1 MGELYQRDY
10 LCKVQ
15 GVFPNE
21 EPEDV
26 PNDDL
31 VERIACDFPELPHW
45 MISAAVLFHNKNPH
59 YATTGVLGKDKPSQ
73 EQINMMQEEKLRKF
87 EVHDEW
93 WGVKPEDHKPITQ
106 EEALAMKNASKP
118 EPVIKSVEVEKIE
131 EIVSKV

>member
-1 MGELYQRDY
+1 MGETYQRDY
-10 LCKVQ
+10 QCKVQ
-15 GVFPNE
+15 GVYTKE
-21 EPEDV
+21 DPEDV

-31 VERIACDFPELPHW
+31 VEKLACDFPDLPHW
-45 MISAAVLFHNKNPH
+45 MLSAAVLFHNKNP
-59 YATTGVLGKDKPSQ
+59 YFATTGVLGKDKPSM
-73 EQINMMQEEKLRKF
+73 EDIKDMQEEKLKRF

-106 EEALAMKNASKP
+106 EEAIAMMEASKP